1 MLLNR
6 EITLF
11 SDFVHITYLI
21 VIEKEVRKYL
31 DKDGFLSKAIKEF
44 ERRPQQ
50 IAMAEAVGKVFD
62 EEHHLIVEAG
72 TGTGKSLAYLV
83 PAILWAIKFNKK
95 VVVSTY
101 TKTLQEQLLY
111 HDIPLLYEKL
121 KIPFRYALCLGHENY
136 LSLRRLKRASQA
148 GLFTMAEEDNQME
161 AIFDWVGE
169 TQNGTKGDLPFEPLS
184 SVWEDVGR
192 QKDLCLGKNCETYS
206 TCYYFKE
213 RKRWFGAHL
222 LIVNHH
228 LFFANVA
235 SNGAVLPRFDAVIFD
250 EAQNIEESATSFL
263 GLEISNSYLYY
274 FLDRLYHSR
283 TKRGLLSRIEHDY
296 VIHLRNQ
303 VGVVRK
309 AVETFFTS
317 LEEEYGK
324 NDRVLRLYKPIA
336 ISNSIHFPMKELHE
350 GLKIFEGMVQLE
362 EDRIE
367 ITAAAN
373 RCMEFN
379 NAIPALINQHLDGYV
394 YWMEIIEKKRF
405 NRVVLKGVPVNSAE
419 ELHEQVFSKIDRIV
433 MTSATLTT
441 HRGFEF
447 IQERIGFM
455 PQEQKILDSPFDYT
469 QQALLYVSGDL
480 PEPSEEIEKYAS
492 AIAMRCEELVVISQ
506 GRTFILFTSYA
517 LMGQVFDRLQH
528 LSSNLSLLRQGE
540 IPTGEMIKRFKEK
553 PAVIF
558 GTSSFWQGVD
568 IPGDAL
574 KSVIITKL
582 PFDVPSEPLTEARI
596 EDLRRR
602 SIDPFSHYQIPRAI
616 IQMKQGF
623 GRLIRKQSD
632 TGVVSILDSR
642 MVNRG
647 YGKQFLDSLPSC
659 NVVEDLEKV
668 KEFFK
673 N

>member
-1 MLLNR
+1 M
-6 EITLF
+6 
-11 SDFVHITYLI
+11 
-21 VIEKEVRKYL
+21 IEKEVGKYL
-31 DKDGFLSKAIKEF
+31 NKDGFLSGAIKDF
-44 ERRPQQ
+44 ECRPQQ
-50 IAMAEAVGKVFD
+50 IAMAEAVGRTFD
-62 EEHHLIVEAG
+62 NQHHLIVEAG
-72 TGTGKSLAYLV
+72 TGTGKSLAYLI
-83 PAILWAIKFNKK
+83 PAILWAVKHNKK

-136 LSLRRLKRASQA
+136 LSLRRLKRASQT
-148 GLFTMAEEDNQME
+148 GLFTMADEDEQM
-161 AIFDWVGE
+161 ARIFDWVGK
-169 TQNGTKGDLPFEPLS
+169 TPNGTKGDLPFEPLP

-235 SNGAVLPRFDAVIFD
+235 SSGAVLPRFDAVIFD

-283 TKRGLLSRIEHDY
+283 TRKGLLSRIEHDY
-296 VIHLRNQ
+296 VINLRNQ
-303 VGVVRK
+303 VGVVKK
-309 AVETFFTS
+309 AVETFFTRI
-317 LEEEYGK
+317 LEEYGK
-324 NDRVLRLYKPIA
+324 KDRVLRLYKPIA
-336 ISNSIHFPMKELHE
+336 IDNSIYFPMKELYE
-350 GLKIFEGMVQLE
+350 NLKSFEGMVQSE
-362 EDRIE
+362 EDRLE

-379 NAIPALINQHLDGYV
+379 NSIPAFLNQHLDGYV
-394 YWMEIIEKKRF
+394 YWLEVVEKKRF
-405 NRVVLKGVPVNSAE
+405 NRVVLQGVPVNAAE
-419 ELHEQVFSKIDRIV
+419 ELREQVFSKIDRV
-433 MTSATLTT
+433 VLTSATLTT
-441 HRGFEF
+441 HKGFEF
-447 IQERIGFM
+447 IRERIGFE
-455 PQEQKILDSPFDYT
+455 PQEQSILDSPFDYS
-469 QQALLYVSGDL
+469 QQALLYISGDM

-492 AIAMRCEELVVISQ
+492 AMARRCGELVEISE

-517 LMGQVFDRLQH
+517 LMDQVFDRLEY
-528 LSSNLSLLRQGE
+528 LSGKFSLLKQGK
-540 IPTGEMIKRFKEK
+540 IPTGQMIRRFKET

-558 GTSSFWQGVD
+558 GTNSFWQGVD
-568 IPGDAL
+568 VPGDAL

-582 PFDVPSEPLTEARI
+582 PFDVPREPLTEARI
-596 EDLRRR
+596 EDLRRQ
-602 SIDPFSHYQIPRAI
+602 SIDPFLHYQIPRAI

-623 GRLIRKQSD
+623 GRLIRKQTD
-632 TGVVSILDSR
+632 TGLVSILDSR

-647 YGKQFLDSLPSC
+647 YGKHFLNSLPPC
-659 NVVEDLEKV
+659 KVVEDLNKV

-673 N
+673 LETDVSFKK

>member
-1 MLLNR
+1 M
-6 EITLF
+6 
-11 SDFVHITYLI
+11 
-21 VIEKEVRKYL
+21 IEEEVRKYL
-31 DKDGFLSKAIKEF
+31 DKGGFLSDAIDEF
-44 ERRPQQ
+44 EHRPQQ
-50 IAMAEAVGKVFD
+50 IAMAEAVGRVFD
-62 EEHHLIVEAG
+62 SEHHLIVEAG
-72 TGTGKSLAYLV
+72 TGTGKSLAYLI
-83 PAILWAIKFNKK
+83 PAILWAVQHNKK

-101 TKTLQEQLLY
+101 SKALQEQLLY
-111 HDIPLLYEKL
+111 HDIPLIHEKL

-148 GLFTMAEEDNQME
+148 GLFATVEEDEQMA

-169 TQNGTKGDLPFEPLS
+169 TQNGTKGDLSFEPLP

-213 RKRWFGAHL
+213 RKRWFSAHL

-263 GLEISNSYLYY
+263 GLKISNSYLYY

-283 TKRGLLSRIEHDY
+283 TRKGLLSRIEHDY
-296 VIHLRNQ
+296 VLHLRNQ

-309 AVETFFTS
+309 AVETFFTRIV
-317 LEEEYGK
+317 EEYGRK
-324 NDRVLRLYKPIA
+324 DRVLRLYKPIA
-336 ISNSIHFPMKELHE
+336 IDNSIYFPMKELHE
-350 GLKIFEGMVQLE
+350 SLKNFEGMVQSE
-362 EDRIE
+362 EDRVE
-367 ITAAAN
+367 IISAAN

-379 NAIPALINQHLDGYV
+379 NAIPAFLNQHLDEYV
-394 YWMEIIEKKRF
+394 YWLEITEKKRF
-405 NRVVLKGVPVNSAE
+405 NRVVLQGVPVNAAE
-419 ELHEQVFSKIDRIV
+419 ELQEQVFSKIGRV
-433 MTSATLTT
+433 VLTSATLTT

-447 IQERIGFM
+447 IRERIGFE
-455 PQEQKILDSPFDYT
+455 PQEQSILDSPFDYPS
-469 QQALLYVSGDL
+469 QALLYISGDL
-480 PEPSEEIEKYAS
+480 PEPSEEMEKYVS
-492 AIAMRCEELVVISQ
+492 AMARRCGELVEISQ

-517 LMGQVFDRLQH
+517 LMDQVYDRLQH
-528 LSSNLSLLRQGE
+528 LSSKLSLLKQGE
-540 IPTGEMIKRFKEK
+540 IPTGQMIRRFKET
-553 PAVIF
+553 PSVIF
-558 GTSSFWQGVD
+558 GTNSFWQGVD

-596 EDLRRR
+596 EDLRSR
-602 SIDPFSHYQIPRAI
+602 SIDPFLHYQIPRAI
-616 IQMKQGF
+616 IQMRQGF

-642 MVNRG
+642 IVRRG

-659 NVVEDLEKV
+659 EVVEDLVQVKKFFSKLKAKV
-668 KEFFK
+668 LMEE
-673 N
+673 

>member
-1 MLLNR
+1 M
-6 EITLF
+6 
-11 SDFVHITYLI
+11 
-21 VIEKEVRKYL
+21 IEKEVRKYL
-31 DKDGFLSKAIKEF
+31 DYGGFLSDAIEEF

-50 IAMAEAVGKVFD
+50 IAMAEAVGRVFD
-62 EEHHLIVEAG
+62 DKHHLIVEAG
-72 TGTGKSLAYLV
+72 TGTGKSLAYLI
-83 PAILWAIKFNKK
+83 PAILWAVKHNKK

-111 HDIPLLYEKL
+111 HDIPLLHEKL

-136 LSLRRLKRASQA
+136 LSLRRLKRASQK
-148 GLFTMAEEDNQME
+148 GLFTMVEEDEQMA
-161 AIFDWVGE
+161 AIFDWVSE
-169 TQNGTKGDLPFEPLS
+169 TPNGTKGDLPFEPLP

-235 SNGAVLPRFDAVIFD
+235 SNGVVLPRFDAVIFD

-283 TKRGLLSRIEHDY
+283 TRKGLLSRIEHDY

-309 AVETFFTS
+309 AVETFFARI
-317 LEEEYGK
+317 LEEYGQK
-324 NDRVLRLYKPIA
+324 DRVLRLYKPIT
-336 ISNSIHFPMKELHE
+336 IDNSIYFPMKELHE
-350 GLKIFEGMVQLE
+350 NLKSFEEMVQSE

-379 NAIPALINQHLDGYV
+379 NSIPAFLNQHLDGYV
-394 YWMEIIEKKRF
+394 YWLEITEKKRF
-405 NRVVLKGVPVNSAE
+405 NRVVLQGVPVNAAE
-419 ELHEQVFSKIDRIV
+419 ELQEQVFSKIDRV
-433 MTSATLTT
+433 VLTSATLTT
-441 HRGFEF
+441 HKGFEF
-447 IQERIGFM
+447 IQERIGFE
-455 PQEQKILDSPFDYT
+455 PQEQSILDSPFDYSN
-469 QQALLYVSGDL
+469 QALIYISGDL

-492 AIAMRCEELVVISQ
+492 AMARRCGELVEISQ
-506 GRTFILFTSYA
+506 GRAFILFTSYA
-517 LMGQVFDRLQH
+517 LMDQVYDRLQH
-528 LSSNLSLLRQGE
+528 LSSKLSLLRQGE
-540 IPTGEMIKRFKEK
+540 IPTGQMIRRFKET

-558 GTSSFWQGVD
+558 GTNSFWQGVD

-616 IQMKQGF
+616 IQMRQGF

-642 MVNRG
+642 MIHRG

-659 NVVEDLEKV
+659 KVVEDLNQV

-673 N
+673 LETKAPVKN

>member
-1 MLLNR
+1 M
-6 EITLF
+6 
-11 SDFVHITYLI
+11 
-21 VIEKEVRKYL
+21 IEKEVGKYL
-31 DKDGFLSKAIKEF
+31 DYGGFLSDAIEEF

-50 IAMAEAVGKVFD
+50 IAMAEAVGRAFD
-62 EEHHLIVEAG
+62 DKHHLIVEAG
-72 TGTGKSLAYLV
+72 TGTGKSLAYLI
-83 PAILWAIKFNKK
+83 PAILWAVKHNKK

-111 HDIPLLYEKL
+111 HDIPLLHEKL

-136 LSLRRLKRASQA
+136 LSLRRLKRASQK
-148 GLFTMAEEDNQME
+148 GLFTMVEEDEQMA
-161 AIFDWVGE
+161 AIFDWVSE
-169 TQNGTKGDLPFEPLS
+169 TPNGTKGDLPFEPLP

-192 QKDLCLGKNCETYS
+192 QKDLCLGKNCETYN

-235 SNGAVLPRFDAVIFD
+235 SNGVVLPRFDAVIFD
-250 EAQNIEESATSFL
+250 EAQNIEEAATSFL

-283 TKRGLLSRIEHDY
+283 TRKGLLSRIEHDY

-309 AVETFFTS
+309 AVETFFARI
-317 LEEEYGK
+317 LEEYGQK
-324 NDRVLRLYKPIA
+324 DRVLRLYKPIT
-336 ISNSIHFPMKELHE
+336 IDNSIYSPMKELHE
-350 GLKIFEGMVQLE
+350 NLKSFEEMVQSE

-379 NAIPALINQHLDGYV
+379 NSIPAFINQHLDGYV
-394 YWMEIIEKKRF
+394 YWLEITEKKRF
-405 NRVVLKGVPVNSAE
+405 NRVVLQGVPVNAAE
-419 ELHEQVFSKIDRIV
+419 ELQEQVFSKIDRV
-433 MTSATLTT
+433 VLTSATLTT
-441 HRGFEF
+441 HKGFEF
-447 IQERIGFM
+447 IQERIGFE
-455 PQEQKILDSPFDYT
+455 PQEQSILDSPFDYSK
-469 QQALLYVSGDL
+469 QALIYISGDL

-492 AIAMRCEELVVISQ
+492 AMARRCGELVEISQ

-517 LMGQVFDRLQH
+517 LMDQVFDRLQYF
-528 LSSNLSLLRQGE
+528 SGKFSLLKQGE
-540 IPTGEMIKRFKEK
+540 IPTGQMIRRFKET

-558 GTSSFWQGVD
+558 GTNSFWQGVD

-602 SIDPFSHYQIPRAI
+602 SIDPFLHYQIPRAI
-616 IQMKQGF
+616 IQTKQGF

-642 MVNRG
+642 MIHRG

-659 NVVEDLEKV
+659 KVVEDLNQV

-673 N
+673 LETKAPVKN

>member
-1 MLLNR
+1 M
-6 EITLF
+6 
-11 SDFVHITYLI
+11 
-21 VIEKEVRKYL
+21 IEEEVRKYL
-31 DKDGFLSKAIKEF
+31 DKGGFLSDAIDEF
-44 ERRPQQ
+44 EHRPQQ
-50 IAMAEAVGKVFD
+50 IAMAEAVGRVFD
-62 EEHHLIVEAG
+62 SEHHLIVEAG
-72 TGTGKSLAYLV
+72 TGTGKSLAYLI
-83 PAILWAIKFNKK
+83 PAILWAVQHNKK

-101 TKTLQEQLLY
+101 SKALQEQLLY
-111 HDIPLLYEKL
+111 HDIPLIHEKL

-148 GLFTMAEEDNQME
+148 GLFATAEEDEQMA

-169 TQNGTKGDLPFEPLS
+169 TQNGTKGDLSFEPLP

-213 RKRWFGAHL
+213 RKRWFSAHL

-263 GLEISNSYLYY
+263 GLKISNSYLYY

-283 TKRGLLSRIEHDY
+283 TRKGLLSRIEHDY
-296 VIHLRNQ
+296 VLHLRNQ

-309 AVETFFTS
+309 AVETFFTRIV
-317 LEEEYGK
+317 EEYGRK
-324 NDRVLRLYKPIA
+324 DRVLRLYKPIA
-336 ISNSIHFPMKELHE
+336 IDNSIYFPMKELHE
-350 GLKIFEGMVQLE
+350 SLKNFEGMVQSE
-362 EDRIE
+362 EDRVE
-367 ITAAAN
+367 ITSAAN

-379 NAIPALINQHLDGYV
+379 NAIPAFLNQHLDEYV
-394 YWMEIIEKKRF
+394 YWLEITEKKRF
-405 NRVVLKGVPVNSAE
+405 NRVVLQGVPVNAAE
-419 ELHEQVFSKIDRIV
+419 ELQEQVFSKIGRV
-433 MTSATLTT
+433 VLTSATLTT

-447 IQERIGFM
+447 IRERIGFE
-455 PQEQKILDSPFDYT
+455 PQEQSILDSPFDYPS
-469 QQALLYVSGDL
+469 QVLLYISGDL
-480 PEPSEEIEKYAS
+480 PEPSEEMEKYVS
-492 AIAMRCEELVVISQ
+492 AMARRCGELVEISQ

-517 LMGQVFDRLQH
+517 LMDQVYDRLQH
-528 LSSNLSLLRQGE
+528 LSSKLSLLRQGE
-540 IPTGEMIKRFKEK
+540 ISTGQMIRRFKET
-553 PAVIF
+553 PGVIF
-558 GTSSFWQGVD
+558 GTNSFWQGVD

-616 IQMKQGF
+616 IQMRQGF

-642 MVNRG
+642 IVRRG

-659 NVVEDLEKV
+659 EVVEDLVQVKKFFSKLKTKV
-668 KEFFK
+668 LMEE
-673 N
+673 

>member
-1 MLLNR
+1 M
-6 EITLF
+6 
-11 SDFVHITYLI
+11 
-21 VIEKEVRKYL
+21 IEEEVRKYL
-31 DKDGFLSKAIKEF
+31 DKGGFLSDAIDEF
-44 ERRPQQ
+44 EHRPQQ
-50 IAMAEAVGKVFD
+50 IAMAEAVGRVFD
-62 EEHHLIVEAG
+62 SEHHLIVEAG
-72 TGTGKSLAYLV
+72 TGTGKSLAYLI
-83 PAILWAIKFNKK
+83 PAILWAVQHNKK

-101 TKTLQEQLLY
+101 SKALQEQLLY
-111 HDIPLLYEKL
+111 HDIPLIHEKL

-148 GLFTMAEEDNQME
+148 GLFATVEEDEQMA

-169 TQNGTKGDLPFEPLS
+169 TQNGTKGDLPFEPLP

-213 RKRWFGAHL
+213 RKRWFSAHL

-263 GLEISNSYLYY
+263 GLKISNSYLYY

-283 TKRGLLSRIEHDY
+283 TRKGLLSRIEHDY
-296 VIHLRNQ
+296 VLHLRNQ

-309 AVETFFTS
+309 AVETFFTRIV
-317 LEEEYGK
+317 EEYGRK
-324 NDRVLRLYKPIA
+324 DRVLRLYKPIA
-336 ISNSIHFPMKELHE
+336 IDNSIYFPMKELHE
-350 GLKIFEGMVQLE
+350 SLKNFEGMVQSE
-362 EDRIE
+362 EDRVE
-367 ITAAAN
+367 ITSAAN

-379 NAIPALINQHLDGYV
+379 NTIPAFLNQHLDEYV
-394 YWMEIIEKKRF
+394 YWLEITEKKRF
-405 NRVVLKGVPVNSAE
+405 NRVVLQGVPVNAAE
-419 ELHEQVFSKIDRIV
+419 ELQEQVFSKIGRV
-433 MTSATLTT
+433 VLTSATLTT

-447 IQERIGFM
+447 IRERIGFE
-455 PQEQKILDSPFDYT
+455 PQEQSILDSPFDYPS
-469 QQALLYVSGDL
+469 QALLYISGDL
-480 PEPSEEIEKYAS
+480 PEPSEEMEKYVS
-492 AIAMRCEELVVISQ
+492 AMARRCGELVEISQ

-517 LMGQVFDRLQH
+517 LMDQVYDRLQH
-528 LSSNLSLLRQGE
+528 LSSKLSLLRQGE
-540 IPTGEMIKRFKEK
+540 IPTGQMIRRFKET
-553 PAVIF
+553 PSVIF
-558 GTSSFWQGVD
+558 GTNAFWQGVD

-602 SIDPFSHYQIPRAI
+602 SIDPFLHYQIPRAI

-642 MVNRG
+642 IVRRG

-659 NVVEDLEKV
+659 EVVEDLVQVKIFFSKLKEKV
-668 KEFFK
+668 LMEE
-673 N
+673 

>member
-1 MLLNR
+1 M
-6 EITLF
+6 
-11 SDFVHITYLI
+11 
-21 VIEKEVRKYL
+21 IEKEVGKYL
-31 DKDGFLSKAIKEF
+31 DKDGFLSDAIEEF

-50 IAMAEAVGKVFD
+50 IAMAEAVGRAFD
-62 EEHHLIVEAG
+62 DKHHLIVEAG
-72 TGTGKSLAYLV
+72 TGTGKSLAYLI
-83 PAILWAIKFNKK
+83 PAILWAVQHNKK

-101 TKTLQEQLLY
+101 SKALQEQLLY
-111 HDIPLLYEKL
+111 HDIPLIHEKL

-148 GLFTMAEEDNQME
+148 GLFATVEEDEQMA

-169 TQNGTKGDLPFEPLS
+169 TQNGTKGDLPFEPLP

-213 RKRWFGAHL
+213 RKRWFSAHL

-263 GLEISNSYLYY
+263 GLKISNSYLYY

-283 TKRGLLSRIEHDY
+283 TRKGLLSRIEHDY
-296 VIHLRNQ
+296 VLHLRNL

-309 AVETFFTS
+309 AVETFFTCIV
-317 LEEEYGK
+317 EEYGGK
-324 NDRVLRLYKPIA
+324 DRVLRLYKPIA
-336 ISNSIHFPMKELHE
+336 IDNSIYFPMKELHE
-350 GLKIFEGMVQLE
+350 SLKNFEGMVQSE
-362 EDRIE
+362 EDRVE
-367 ITAAAN
+367 ITSAAN
-373 RCMEFN
+373 RCIEFN
-379 NAIPALINQHLDGYV
+379 NAIPAFLNQHLDEYV
-394 YWMEIIEKKRF
+394 YWLEITEKKRF
-405 NRVVLKGVPVNSAE
+405 NRVVLQGVPVNAAG
-419 ELHEQVFSKIDRIV
+419 ELQEQVFSKIDRV
-433 MTSATLTT
+433 VLTSATLTT

-447 IQERIGFM
+447 IQERIGFK
-455 PQEQKILDSPFDYT
+455 PQEQSILDSPFDYPS
-469 QQALLYVSGDL
+469 QALLYISGDL
-480 PEPSEEIEKYAS
+480 PEPSEEMEKYVS
-492 AIAMRCEELVVISQ
+492 AMARRCGELVEISQ

-517 LMGQVFDRLQH
+517 LMDQVYDRLQH
-528 LSSNLSLLRQGE
+528 LSSKLSLLRQGE
-540 IPTGEMIKRFKEK
+540 IPTGQMIRRFKET
-553 PAVIF
+553 PSVIF
-558 GTSSFWQGVD
+558 GTNSFWQGVD

-596 EDLRRR
+596 EDLHRR

-642 MVNRG
+642 MIHRG

-659 NVVEDLEKV
+659 EVVEDLVQVKNFFSKLEAKV
-668 KEFFK
+668 LMEE
-673 N
+673 

>member
-1 MLLNR
+1 M
-6 EITLF
+6 
-11 SDFVHITYLI
+11 
-21 VIEKEVRKYL
+21 IEKEVGKYL
-31 DKDGFLSKAIKEF
+31 DYGGFLSDAIEEF

-50 IAMAEAVGKVFD
+50 IAMAEAVGRAFD
-62 EEHHLIVEAG
+62 DKHHLIVEAG
-72 TGTGKSLAYLV
+72 TGTGKSLAYLI
-83 PAILWAIKFNKK
+83 PAILWAVKHNKK

-111 HDIPLLYEKL
+111 HDIPLLHEKL

-136 LSLRRLKRASQA
+136 LSLRRLKRASQK
-148 GLFTMAEEDNQME
+148 GLFTMVEEDEQMA
-161 AIFDWVGE
+161 AIFDWVSE
-169 TQNGTKGDLPFEPLS
+169 TPNGTKGDLPFEPLP

-235 SNGAVLPRFDAVIFD
+235 SNGVVLPRFDAVIFD

-283 TKRGLLSRIEHDY
+283 TRKGLLSRIEHDY

-303 VGVVRK
+303 VGIVRK
-309 AVETFFTS
+309 AVETFFARI
-317 LEEEYGK
+317 LEEYGQK
-324 NDRVLRLYKPIA
+324 DRVLRLYKPIT
-336 ISNSIHFPMKELHE
+336 IDNSIYFPMKELHE
-350 GLKIFEGMVQLE
+350 NLKSFEEMVQSE

-379 NAIPALINQHLDGYV
+379 NSIPAFINQHLDGYV
-394 YWMEIIEKKRF
+394 YWLEITEKKRF
-405 NRVVLKGVPVNSAE
+405 NRVVLQGVPVNAAE
-419 ELHEQVFSKIDRIV
+419 ELQEQVFSKIDRV
-433 MTSATLTT
+433 VLTSATLTT
-441 HRGFEF
+441 HKGFEF
-447 IQERIGFM
+447 IQERIGFE
-455 PQEQKILDSPFDYT
+455 PQEQSILDSPFDYSN
-469 QQALLYVSGDL
+469 QALIYISGDL

-492 AIAMRCEELVVISQ
+492 AMARRCGELVEISQ

-517 LMGQVFDRLQH
+517 LMDQVFDRLQYF
-528 LSSNLSLLRQGE
+528 SGKFSLLKQGE
-540 IPTGEMIKRFKEK
+540 IPTGQMIRRFKET

-558 GTSSFWQGVD
+558 GTNSFWQGVD

-602 SIDPFSHYQIPRAI
+602 SIDPFLHYQIPRAI
-616 IQMKQGF
+616 IQTKQGF

-642 MVNRG
+642 MIHRG

-659 NVVEDLEKV
+659 KVVEDLNQV

-673 N
+673 LETKATVKN